1 MVAADIVRSS
11 QTEDMLSEERMLSW
25 ETRRL
30 AGRLTPGFLARTG
43 GKTELEVPRGG
54 GLQAQ
59 QAVKD
64 AHDRGRGSMGVEVR
78 HL

>member
-1 MVAADIVRSS
+1 
-11 QTEDMLSEERMLSW
+11 MLSW

-64 AHDRGRGSMGVEVR
+64 AHDRGRGSRGAYW
-78 HL
+78 HLFLESSPHTG